1 MTDTLFADVLL
12 PLPLAKVFVYRIP
25 RHLEG
30 AVAERIRVVVPFGK
44 KKRYSGLIARLHHQA
59 PKDREARYI
68 EDVLDLEPC
77 IGEKHLAFWDWMAS
91 YYMCTPG
98 EVMNAA
104 LPTALKLSS
113 ETIVRLH
120 PDIDEETVIQGLQER
135 EIKLLDALKQS
146 GALNLEEAAQAAGI
160 KTIFPLLRR
169 LMDRKLVAADEELK
183 DVFKPRKEVFIRLS
197 PEYQQE
203 ERLNALLDSLNR
215 ATRQQ
220 EILLGYLSL
229 PEGLQ
234 GGFNWVSRKAL
245 MANFPKGAAAL
256 LALIDKSVFESE
268 TRTISRLG
276 AESLDGQSFSLS
288 DQQNRALQ
296 EIQDGLE
303 LGKPV
308 LLQGATGSGK
318 TEIYIRLMEEALERG
333 DQVLYMLPEI
343 ALSSEIILRL
353 RRHFGTR
360 VQVYHSRF
368 SEQERMEV
376 WNAVSHFETS
386 GQLIL
391 GTRSSLF
398 LPFRQLGLIIVDE
411 EHDPSFKQ
419 QDPSPRYQ
427 ARDSAIY
434 LARQNGA
441 GIILGSATPSL
452 ESAYQSRIG
461 KYHSVL
467 LKERFGGAVLPDVLL
482 DDLSVQTKK
491 GRMKGS
497 FGPLLVSEAS
507 LSFEQNKQVLLF
519 RNRRGFAPML
529 ECAKCKWIPHCVQ
542 CDISLTYHKS
552 QHQLRCHYC
561 GYALNVPSHCA
572 ECGSTDI
579 RMKGFGTEKIE
590 EEIQEL
596 FPGISVGRMDLD
608 TTRSKSSYHRLMED
622 FREQRTQVMVG
633 TQMISKGLDFGQ
645 VRLVGVLSADGMLN
659 YPDFRA
665 NERGFQL
672 LSQVAGR
679 AGRRKEPG
687 LAVIQ
692 TWKPD
697 HPVLK
702 WVQMHDYEGFYES
715 EIEERR
721 KYGYP
726 PFTRLI
732 GIYLR
737 HEEVNQ
743 LEPAAELL
751 GQWLR
756 SVFGNR
762 LLGPEFPPI
771 AKVRNRFQKNF
782 LLKLEQGIA
791 LQKVKE
797 ELQKQTAR
805 FFEENPLKG
814 FRLIFDVDPYH

>member
-30 AVAERIRVVVPFGK
+30 VVAERIRVVVPFGK
-44 KKRYSGLIARLHHQA
+44 KKRYSGLISRLHHQA

-68 EDVLDLEPC
+68 EDVLDIEPC
-77 IGEKHLAFWDWMAS
+77 IGEKHLAFWDWMAN

-120 PDIDEETVIQGLQER
+120 PEIDEEASIQGLQER
-135 EIKLLDALKQS
+135 EVRLLDALRQS

-160 KTIFPLLRR
+160 KTIFPLLKR

-183 DVFKPRKEVFIRLS
+183 DIFKPRKEVYIRLS
-197 PEYQQE
+197 TEYHQE
-203 ERLNALLDSLNR
+203 ERLNILLDSLNR

-220 EILLGYLSL
+220 EILIGYLSL

-234 GGFNWVSRKAL
+234 GGFGWVSRKAL
-245 MANFPKGAAAL
+245 MTNFPKGASALAAL
-256 LALIDKSVFESE
+256 VDKSVFESE

-288 DQQNRALQ
+288 DQQTRALS
-296 EIQDGLE
+296 EIQEGLE
-303 LGKPV
+303 QGKPV

-376 WNAVSHFETS
+376 WNAVSNFETS
-386 GQLIL
+386 GQLVL

-398 LPFRQLGLIIVDE
+398 LPFRQLGLLIVDE

-427 ARDSAIY
+427 SRDSAIY
-434 LARQNGA
+434 LAKQSGA
-441 GIILGSATPSL
+441 GIVLGSATPSL
-452 ESAYQSRIG
+452 ESAYQARIG
-461 KYHSVL
+461 KYHQVI

-497 FGPLLVSEAS
+497 FGPLLLSEAS
-507 LSFEQNKQVLLF
+507 LSFEQDKQVLLF

-572 ECGSTDI
+572 ECSSTDI

-622 FREQRTQVMVG
+622 FREKRTQVMVG

-702 WVQMHDYEGFYES
+702 WVQQHDYEGFYAS
-715 EIEERR
+715 EIDERK

-732 GIYLR
+732 GIYIR
-737 HEEVNQ
+737 HEDIHQ

-756 SVFGNR
+756 SIFGNR
-762 LLGPEFPPI
+762 LLGPEFPPV
-771 AKVRNRFQKNF
+771 AKVRNRFQKNY

>member
-68 EDVLDLEPC
+68 EDILDLEPC
-77 IGEKHLAFWDWMAS
+77 IGEKHLAFWDWMAR

-120 PDIDEETVIQGLQER
+120 PDIDEETIIEGLQER

-197 PEYQQE
+197 AEYHHE

-234 GGFNWVSRKAL
+234 GGFGWVSRKAL
-245 MANFPKGAAAL
+245 MANFPKGATAL
-256 LALIDKSVFESE
+256 LALIDKSVFETE

-288 DQQNRALQ
+288 DSQNRALQ
-296 EIQDGLE
+296 EILDGLE

-318 TEIYIRLMEEALERG
+318 TEIYIRLMEDALERG

-376 WNAVSHFETS
+376 WNAVSNFETT

-398 LPFRQLGLIIVDE
+398 LPFRRLGLIIVDE

-452 ESAYQSRIG
+452 ESAYQARLG
-461 KYHSVL
+461 KYHAVL

-507 LSFEQNKQVLLF
+507 LSFDQNKQVLLF

-715 EIEERR
+715 EIGERR

-737 HEEVNQ
+737 HEDVNQ

-762 LLGPEFPPI
+762 LLGPEFPPV

-797 ELQKQTAR
+797 ELQKQTTR